1 MVLADLG
8 RKITSALR
16 SLSNATVIN
25 EEVLNAMLKEICAA
39 LLESDVNIRLVKQL
53 RENVKSVIDFDDM
66 AGGLNKRRMIQS
78 AVFKELMKLVDPGVK
93 PYQPVKGRPNVIMF
107 VGLQG
112 SGKTTTCT
120 KLAYHYM
127 KKGWK
132 ACLVCADTF
141 RAGAYDQLKQ
151 NATKARIPFY
161 GSYTEVDPVVIAQ
174 EGVDMFKAENFE
186 FIVVDTSGRHK
197 QEDSLFEEMLQVS
210 NAVKPDNIIF
220 VMDASIGQAC
230 EAQARAFKEKVDV
243 GSVIITKLDGH
254 AKGGG
259 ALSAVAATQSP
270 VIFIGT
276 GEHIDDLESFR
287 TKPFVSK
294 LLGLGDIEGLI
305 DKVNEL
311 KLDDNEE
318 LIEKIKHGQFT
329 LRDMYE
335 QFQNIMKMGPFSQ
348 IMGMIPGFSQD
359 FMTKGGEQESMARL
373 KRLMTIMDSMNDGEL
388 DNQDGAKL
396 FGKQPGRLTRVARG
410 AGVTDREVKE
420 LISQYTKFAAV
431 VKKMGGIKG
440 LFKGGDMTKN
450 VNPTQ
455 MAKLNQQMARMMDPS
470 VLQRMGG
477 MGGLQNMMRQLQQGA
492 AGGMGDL
499 GKLMGMGG
507 GGKRMGGFLD
517 KPKTEKS
524 QESGSGNGLNY
535 GVVSMQGWR
544 VEMEDSH
551 SAVTGLPG
559 LEDFK
564 DWSFF
569 AVFDGHCGS
578 GVSAHCAENLLPTI
592 IQTDDFKKIPTKSG
606 QQEESTDTIIPIIK
620 QAIING
626 FLQLDKKMR
635 AMPDVVNGDDKSGST
650 AVCTLVSPTHLYI
663 ANCGD
668 SRAVLCRKGLPAVS
682 TADHKPTVP
691 SEKKRI
697 QDAGGSVM
705 IHRVN
710 GSLAVSRALGDFE
723 YKCVEGKGETEQLV
737 SPEPEITVVPR
748 KADEDEFLVLAC
760 DGIWDVMT
768 NEDLCQFVHHQ
779 MNITNDLAKV
789 SASVIDYCLFKGS
802 RDNMS
807 IVLVTFPAAPTPV
820 AEITDREQ
828 KFEEFIQRRT
838 LEILESEPTA
848 EASRVLQILNEEEI
862 PDIPTG
868 SFLGSK

>member
-39 LLESDVNIRLVKQL
+39 LLEADVNIRLVKQL
-53 RENVKSVIDFDDM
+53 RENVRSVIDFNDM

-78 AVFKELMKLVDPGVK
+78 AVFKELVKLVDPGVK
-93 PYQPVKGRPNVIMF
+93 PYQPVKGRPNIIMF

-132 ACLVCADTF
+132 SCLVCADTF

-151 NATKARIPFY
+151 NSTKARIPFY

-174 EGVDMFKAENFE
+174 DGVEMFKNEGFE

-197 QEDSLFEEMLQVS
+197 QEDSLFEEMLQVA

-270 VIFIGT
+270 IIFIGT
-276 GEHIDDLESFR
+276 GEHIDDLEPFR
-287 TKPFVSK
+287 TKPFISK

-359 FMTKGGEQESMARL
+359 LITKGGEQESMARL
-373 KRLMTIMDSMNDGEL
+373 KKLMTIMDSMNDGEL

-396 FGKQPGRLTRVARG
+396 FTKQPGRVTRVARG
-410 AGVTDREVKE
+410 AGVTERDVKE

-440 LFKGGDMTKN
+440 LFKGGDMNKN

-455 MAKLNQQMARMMDPS
+455 MAKLNQQMARMMDPN
-470 VLQRMGG
+470 VLHRMGG
-477 MGGLQNMMRQLQQGA
+477 VNGLQNMMRQLQQGA
-492 AGGMGDL
+492 AGGL
-499 GKLMGMGG
+499 GNLMGF
-507 GGKRMGGFLD
+507 GK
-517 KPKTEKS
+517 
-524 QESGSGNGLNY
+524 
-535 GVVSMQGWR
+535 
-544 VEMEDSH
+544 
-551 SAVTGLPG
+551 
-559 LEDFK
+559 
-564 DWSFF
+564 
-569 AVFDGHCGS
+569 
-578 GVSAHCAENLLPTI
+578 
-592 IQTDDFKKIPTKSG
+592 
-606 QQEESTDTIIPIIK
+606 
-620 QAIING
+620 
-626 FLQLDKKMR
+626 
-635 AMPDVVNGDDKSGST
+635 
-650 AVCTLVSPTHLYI
+650 
-663 ANCGD
+663 
-668 SRAVLCRKGLPAVS
+668 
-682 TADHKPTVP
+682 
-691 SEKKRI
+691 
-697 QDAGGSVM
+697 
-705 IHRVN
+705 
-710 GSLAVSRALGDFE
+710 
-723 YKCVEGKGETEQLV
+723 
-737 SPEPEITVVPR
+737 
-748 KADEDEFLVLAC
+748 
-760 DGIWDVMT
+760 
-768 NEDLCQFVHHQ
+768 
-779 MNITNDLAKV
+779 
-789 SASVIDYCLFKGS
+789 
-802 RDNMS
+802 
-807 IVLVTFPAAPTPV
+807 
-820 AEITDREQ
+820 
-828 KFEEFIQRRT
+828 
-838 LEILESEPTA
+838 
-848 EASRVLQILNEEEI
+848 
-862 PDIPTG
+862 
-868 SFLGSK
+868 